1 MPGIISAQE
10 RSSSRAIHYILLDLS
25 KEEGSRAYLIFQVP
39 FGTGL
44 ILKKANLQ
52 YTPGKAHVNQK
63 NHWANR
69 SFLIAIHEISGL
81 GATVRPAR
89 LA

>member
-1 MPGIISAQE
+1 MPGVITEQE
-10 RSSSRAIHYILLDLS
+10 RSSLRAIHYILLDLS
-25 KEEGSRAYLIFQVP
+25 KEEGSRAYVIFPVP

-44 ILKKANLQ
+44 ILEKANLH

-69 SFLIAIHEISGL
+69 SYLMAIHEMSGL
-81 GATVRPAR
+81 DAQVRPAR